1 MSIRENIAYGDNNRN
16 DIPMEE
22 IVRVAKDANI
32 HDFIRQLP
40 QVIDSVLSFVL
51 QNEFSKGYETNCGA
65 NGTQLSGGQK
75 QRIGNE
81 QMIEFF
87 LY

>member
-22 IVRVAKDANI
+22 IIRVAKDANI
-32 HDFIRQLP
+32 HDFIQRLP
-40 QVIDSVLSFVL
+40 QVINSADFP
-51 QNEFSKGYETNCGA
+51 
-65 NGTQLSGGQK
+65 
-75 QRIGNE
+75 
-81 QMIEFF
+81 